1 MHSVNQH
8 LLLCLIILVLDHV
21 FVDAIQILLLLVKL
35 RHDFLRLQVL
45 VELNQLLSHLV
56 HEVDFLQDELVE
68 VVHVFFN
75 IASRLVHVF
84 E

>member
-8 LLLCLIILVLDHV
+8 LLLCFIILVLDHV

-75 IASRLVHVF
+75 IASRLVHVV